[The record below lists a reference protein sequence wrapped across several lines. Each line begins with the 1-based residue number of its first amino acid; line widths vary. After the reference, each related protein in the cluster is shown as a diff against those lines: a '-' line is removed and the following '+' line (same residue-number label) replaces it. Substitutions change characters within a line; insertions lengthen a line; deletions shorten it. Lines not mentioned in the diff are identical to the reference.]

1 MEFNALIRLFLA
13 GIFSGLIGLERE
25 VHGRAAGLRTHI
37 LVGCGA
43 CLIMLTSLY
52 VHAMY
57 GSSADPGRIAAQ
69 VVSGIGFLG
78 AGTIIRFRASVRGL
92 TTAASLWAVAGIGLA
107 VGSGL
112 YLPATYTTLLIIC
125 VLFLLSEIERRVL
138 RRSLYKLLVID
149 TYGDMMQLKK
159 VRDLLS
165 DYNVEIRD
173 MDIKILGPQEDKY
186 RIEMNVRVWDR
197 YESEIANEVSRIKG
211 VLSVKWL

>member
-1 MEFNALIRLFLA
+1 MEFSALIRLFLA

>member
-1 MEFNALIRLFLA
+1 MEFIALIRLFLA
-13 GIFSGLIGLERE
+13 GLFSGLVGLERE

-52 VHAMY
+52 IHSLY
-57 GSSADPGRIAAQ
+57 GSCADPGRIAAQ

-107 VGSGL
+107 IGSGL
-112 YLPATYTTLLIIC
+112 YIPATYATIIILC

-138 RRSLYKLLVID
+138 RRSLFKLLVID
-149 TYGDMMQLKK
+149 IQGGMMQLKK
-159 VRDLLS
+159 IRDLLS
-165 DYNVEIRD
+165 DYHVEIRD
-173 MDIKILGPQEDKY
+173 IDIKSLPEGDKY
-186 RIEMNVRVWDR
+186 RIEMHVRVLDR
-197 YESEIANEVSRIKG
+197 YESEIVNDISGMQGVSG
-211 VLSVKWL
+211 VRWL

>member
-52 VHAMY
+52 IHAVY

-78 AGTIIRFRASVRGL
+78 AGTIIRFRVSVRGL

-173 MDIKILGPQEDKY
+173 MDIKVLHPQEDKY
-186 RIEMNVRVWDR
+186 RIEMNVRVLDR
-197 YESEIANEVSRIKG
+197 YESEIANEVSRING
-211 VLSVKWL
+211 VLSVRWL

>member
-1 MEFNALIRLFLA
+1 MEFNALIRLLLA

-52 VHAMY
+52 VHAVY

-78 AGTIIRFRASVRGL
+78 AGTIIRFRVSVRGL

-173 MDIKILGPQEDKY
+173 MDIKVLHPQEDKY
-186 RIEMNVRVWDR
+186 RIEMNVRVLDR
-197 YESEIANEVSRIKG
+197 YESEIANEVSRING
-211 VLSVKWL
+211 VLSVRWL

>member
-1 MEFNALIRLFLA
+1 MEFSALIRLFLA

-211 VLSVKWL
+211 VLSVRWL

>member
-1 MEFNALIRLFLA
+1 
-13 GIFSGLIGLERE
+13 
-25 VHGRAAGLRTHI
+25 
-37 LVGCGA
+37 
-43 CLIMLTSLY
+43 
-52 VHAMY
+52 MY

-211 VLSVKWL
+211 VLSVRWL

>member
-1 MEFNALIRLFLA
+1 MEFSLVIRLLVA
-13 GIFSGLIGLERE
+13 GLFSGLIGLERE
-25 VHGRAAGLRTHI
+25 IHGRAAGLRTHI

-43 CLIMLTSLY
+43 CLIMITSLY
-52 VHAMY
+52 IHSLY
-57 GSSADPGRIAAQ
+57 GNAADPGRIAAQ

-112 YLPATYTTLLIIC
+112 YLPATYATLIIIC

-149 TYGDMMQLKK
+149 THGDMMQLKK
-159 VRDLLS
+159 IRDLLS

-173 MDIKILGPQEDKY
+173 MDIKALSQEENKY
-186 RIEMNVRVWDR
+186 RIEMNVRVLDR
-197 YESEIANEVSRIKG
+197 YESALLNDVGRLQG